1 MTRVVE
7 IKKSA
12 LAQFRGLGLSVAEI
26 ANKYGISEKDAKQI
40 LVQAGFVKTRG
51 SKEVEAPA
59 YVITYVNDIA
69 EVEATE
75 SVDIVA

>member
-40 LVQAGFVKTRG
+40 LVQAG
-51 SKEVEAPA
+51 
-59 YVITYVNDIA
+59 
-69 EVEATE
+69 
-75 SVDIVA
+75 